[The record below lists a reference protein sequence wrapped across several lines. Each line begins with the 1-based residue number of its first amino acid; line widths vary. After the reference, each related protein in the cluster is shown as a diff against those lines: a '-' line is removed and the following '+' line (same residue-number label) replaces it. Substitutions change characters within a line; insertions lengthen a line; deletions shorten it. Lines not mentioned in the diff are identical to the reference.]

1 MPRYLRHPDGA
12 FAEADDNQADWLQTG
27 VQDALVEPVGALDV
41 AAACGKLARDPDEA
55 VESDEP
61 YGGHRPYPGQDLCRL
76 PGYRRV
82 LDIQQQP
89 HQLFR
94 SLRNIDERAV
104 CATTLEP
111 VDGSHEIGGA

>member
-1 MPRYLRHPDGA
+1 M
-12 FAEADDNQADWLQTG
+12 
-27 VQDALVEPVGALDV
+27 
-41 AAACGKLARDPDEA
+41 AATVPTRARNSA
-55 VESDEP
+55 V
-61 YGGHRPYPGQDLCRL
+61 CRV
-76 PGYRRV
+76 YRRV

-111 VDGSHEIGGA
+111 VDGSQEIGGA